1 MEVLLSSLIMMRHVS
16 AQVGPMF
23 DVPFYF
29 GVTANAPSTIA
40 GAHLVSAVAGNAIG
54 GLASGAVIRRAGRY
68 KALTLGATGV
78 AFLTCLLLIL
88 R

>member
-40 GAHLVSAVAGNAIG
+40 GAHL
-54 GLASGAVIRRAGRY
+54 
-68 KALTLGATGV
+68 ALTLGATGV